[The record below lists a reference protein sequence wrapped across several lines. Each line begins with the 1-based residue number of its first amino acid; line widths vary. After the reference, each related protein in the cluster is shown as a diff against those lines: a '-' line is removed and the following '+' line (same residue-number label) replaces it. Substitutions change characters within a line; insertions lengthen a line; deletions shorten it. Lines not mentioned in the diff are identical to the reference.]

1 MSKITLLYLLKSHS
15 AVYCI
20 IAIASFFTFV
30 QSAYAFDSQT
40 TTVNGITTHYLPN
53 LSCYK
58 LYEVIMKPGGI
69 VAWINNDISYDLISI
84 TKNNA
89 NQSQSI
95 TSNNFTVN
103 NANAV
108 PEFGQVSYVILAFSI
123 ISVLA
128 VSAKSS
134 LNSKI

>member
-1 MSKITLLYLLKSHS
+1 
-15 AVYCI
+15 
-20 IAIASFFTFV
+20 
-30 QSAYAFDSQT
+30 
-40 TTVNGITTHYLPN
+40 
-53 LSCYK
+53 
-58 LYEVIMKPGGI
+58 MKPGGI